1 MKYNKEKIGV
11 DVLEKFREIAE
22 ELDIYLKEGANS
34 ERLAKLISQRGS
46 LTVVSYINESLELWL
61 NGSEQIGKEQEAELI
76 MMYLDIYME
85 AMKVSK
91 EATVNA
97 LNMFWLGT
105 KEDPELE
112 YMSSYTEYCRKK
124 FELDKLTPLIKPNSS
139 FSEKKQFGMEVTNT
153 YAKGVELIGK
163 IFSTLN
169 ILAEVANQNN
179 YNVYKIWRETIYQ
192 KIDRFNKITNNKY
205 VLFSQTINRKI
216 RNGESHLSLSVNIRK
231 AVLEVK
237 IVKKH
242 KTIKEEIP
250 WEDFIK
256 IDFVKIGWM
265 IQAFVY
271 SQILFFQAMEDKE
284 NYLINMQKLTSILS
298 QKNNEGVSK
307 RI

>member
-1 MKYNKEKIGV
+1 M
-11 DVLEKFREIAE
+11 
-22 ELDIYLKEGANS
+22 KEGVNS
-34 ERLAKLISQRGS
+34 EKLAKLISQRGS
-46 LTVVSYINESLELWL
+46 LTDVSYINESLRLWL
-61 NGSEQIGKEQEAELI
+61 NGSEQIGKEQEAVLI
-76 MMYLDIYME
+76 MMYLDLYVE
-85 AMKVSK
+85 AMKGSK
-91 EATVNA
+91 EETVNA

-112 YMSSYTEYCRKK
+112 YMSAYTEYCRKK
-124 FELDKLTPLIKPNSS
+124 FELNKRISLIKPNSS

-153 YAKGVELIGK
+153 YAKGVEFIGK

-216 RNGESHLSLSVNIRK
+216 RNGEAHLSLSVNIRK
-231 AVLEVK
+231 AIVEVK

-256 IDFVKIGWM
+256 IDFVKICWM

>member
-1 MKYNKEKIGV
+1 MKYNKEKIGD
-11 DVLEKFREIAE
+11 DVLERFREIAE
-22 ELDIYLKEGANS
+22 ELDIYLKEGVNS
-34 ERLAKLISQRGS
+34 EKLAKLISQRGS
-46 LTVVSYINESLELWL
+46 LTDVSYINESLGLWL
-61 NGSEQIGKEQEAELI
+61 NGSEQIGKEQEAVLI
-76 MMYLDIYME
+76 MMYLDLYVE
-85 AMKVSK
+85 AMKGSK
-91 EATVNA
+91 EETVNA

-112 YMSSYTEYCRKK
+112 YMSAYTEYCRKK
-124 FELDKLTPLIKPNSS
+124 FELNKRISLIKPNSS

-153 YAKGVELIGK
+153 YAKGVEFIGK

-216 RNGESHLSLSVNIRK
+216 RNGEAHLSLSVNIRK
-231 AVLEVK
+231 AIVEVK

-284 NYLINMQKLTSILS
+284 NYLTNMEKLTSILS

>member
-1 MKYNKEKIGV
+1 MKYNKEKIGD
-11 DVLEKFREIAE
+11 DVLERFREIAE
-22 ELDIYLKEGANS
+22 ELDIYLKEGVNS
-34 ERLAKLISQRGS
+34 EKLAKLISQRGS
-46 LTVVSYINESLELWL
+46 LTDVSYINESLGLWL
-61 NGSEQIGKEQEAELI
+61 NGSEQIGKEQEAVLI
-76 MMYLDIYME
+76 MMYLDLYVE
-85 AMKVSK
+85 AMKGSK
-91 EATVNA
+91 EETVNA

-112 YMSSYTEYCRKK
+112 YMSAYTEYCRKK
-124 FELDKLTPLIKPNSS
+124 FELNKRISLIKPNSL

-153 YAKGVELIGK
+153 YAKGVEFIGK

-216 RNGESHLSLSVNIRK
+216 RNGEAHLSLSVNIRK
-231 AVLEVK
+231 AIVEVK

-284 NYLINMQKLTSILS
+284 NYLTNMEKLTSILS
-298 QKNNEGVSK
+298 QKNK
-307 RI
+307 

>member
-11 DVLEKFREIAE
+11 DVLERFREIAE
-22 ELDIYLKEGANS
+22 ELDIYLKEGVNS
-34 ERLAKLISQRGS
+34 EKLAKLISQRGS
-46 LTVVSYINESLELWL
+46 LTDVSYINESLGLWL
-61 NGSEQIGKEQEAELI
+61 NGSEQIGKEQEAVLI
-76 MMYLDIYME
+76 MMYLDLYVE
-85 AMKVSK
+85 AMKGSK
-91 EATVNA
+91 EETVNA

-112 YMSSYTEYCRKK
+112 YISAYTEYCRKK
-124 FELDKLTPLIKPNSS
+124 FELNKRISLIKPNSS

-153 YAKGVELIGK
+153 YAKGVEFIGK

-284 NYLINMQKLTSILS
+284 NYLTNMEKLTSILS
-298 QKNNEGVSK
+298 QKNK
-307 RI
+307 

>member
-1 MKYNKEKIGV
+1 MKYNKEKIGD

-22 ELDIYLKEGANS
+22 ELDIYLKEGVNS
-34 ERLAKLISQRGS
+34 ERMAKLISQRDS
-46 LTVVSYINESLELWL
+46 LTDVSYINESLGLWL
-61 NGSEQIGKEQEAELI
+61 NGSEQVGKENVAELVI
-76 MMYLDIYME
+76 MYLNLYIE
-85 AMKVSK
+85 AIKVNMG
-91 EATVNA
+91 ETVEA
-97 LNMFWLGT
+97 LNVFWLGT

-112 YMSSYTEYCRKK
+112 YMSAYTEYYRKK
-124 FELDKLTPLIKPNSS
+124 KELDKLIRLIKPNSS

-192 KIDRFNKITNNKY
+192 KIDRFNNITNNKY

-231 AVLEVK
+231 AVVEVK

-250 WEDFIK
+250 WADFIK
-256 IDFVKIGWM
+256 VDFVKIGWM

-271 SQILFFQAMEDKE
+271 SQILFFQAIEDKE
-284 NYLINMQKLTSILS
+284 NYLTNMQKLTSLLS
-298 QKNNEGVSK
+298 QKNE
-307 RI
+307 

>member
-1 MKYNKEKIGV
+1 MKYNKEKIGD
-11 DVLEKFREIAE
+11 DVLERFREIAE
-22 ELDIYLKEGANS
+22 ELDIYLKEGVNS
-34 ERLAKLISQRGS
+34 EKLAKLISQRGS
-46 LTVVSYINESLELWL
+46 LTDVSYINESLGLWL
-61 NGSEQIGKEQEAELI
+61 NGSEQIGKEQEAVLI
-76 MMYLDIYME
+76 MMYLDLYVE
-85 AMKVSK
+85 AMKGSK
-91 EATVNA
+91 EETVNA

-112 YMSSYTEYCRKK
+112 YMSAYTEYCRKK
-124 FELDKLTPLIKPNSS
+124 FELNKRISLIKPNSS

-153 YAKGVELIGK
+153 YAKGVEFIGK

-216 RNGESHLSLSVNIRK
+216 RNGEAHLSLSVNIRK
-231 AVLEVK
+231 AIVEVK

-271 SQILFFQAMEDKE
+271 SQILFFQAMEGKE
-284 NYLINMQKLTSILS
+284 NYLTNMEKLTSILS

>member
-1 MKYNKEKIGV
+1 
-11 DVLEKFREIAE
+11 
-22 ELDIYLKEGANS
+22 
-34 ERLAKLISQRGS
+34 
-46 LTVVSYINESLELWL
+46 
-61 NGSEQIGKEQEAELI
+61 
-76 MMYLDIYME
+76 MYLNLYIE
-85 AMKVSK
+85 AIKVNMG
-91 EATVNA
+91 ETVEA
-97 LNMFWLGT
+97 LNVFWLGT

-112 YMSSYTEYCRKK
+112 YMSAYTEYYRKK
-124 FELDKLTPLIKPNSS
+124 KELDKLIRLIKPNSS

-192 KIDRFNKITNNKY
+192 KIDRFNNITNNKY

-231 AVLEVK
+231 AVVEVK

-250 WEDFIK
+250 WAYFIK
-256 IDFVKIGWM
+256 VDFVKIGWM

-271 SQILFFQAMEDKE
+271 SQILFFQAIEDKE
-284 NYLINMQKLTSILS
+284 NYLTNMQKLTSLLS
-298 QKNNEGVSK
+298 QKNE
-307 RI
+307 

>member
-1 MKYNKEKIGV
+1 MKYNKEKIGD
-11 DVLEKFREIAE
+11 DVLERFREIAE
-22 ELDIYLKEGANS
+22 ELDIYLKEGVNS
-34 ERLAKLISQRGS
+34 EKLAKLISQRGS
-46 LTVVSYINESLELWL
+46 LTDVSYINESLGLWL
-61 NGSEQIGKEQEAELI
+61 NGSEQIGKEQEAVLI
-76 MMYLDIYME
+76 MMYLDLYVE
-85 AMKVSK
+85 AMKGSK
-91 EATVNA
+91 EETVNA

-112 YMSSYTEYCRKK
+112 YMSAYTEYCRKK
-124 FELDKLTPLIKPNSS
+124 FELNKRISLIKPNSS

-153 YAKGVELIGK
+153 YAKGVEFIGK

-216 RNGESHLSLSVNIRK
+216 RNGEAHLSLSVNIRK
-231 AVLEVK
+231 AIVEVK

-284 NYLINMQKLTSILS
+284 NYLTNMEKLTSILS
-298 QKNNEGVSK
+298 QKNK
-307 RI
+307 